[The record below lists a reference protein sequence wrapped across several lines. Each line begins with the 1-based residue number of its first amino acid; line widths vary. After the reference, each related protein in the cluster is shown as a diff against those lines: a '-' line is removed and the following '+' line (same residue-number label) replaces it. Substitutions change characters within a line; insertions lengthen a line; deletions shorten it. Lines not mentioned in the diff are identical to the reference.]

1 MDIRAELECFVS
13 RYRCWLWSMK
23 DSVRNIFYDYILYN
37 SSRLFDFK
45 LDYNENNLLTE
56 IENNLD
62 GISLEEVVYVS
73 KFQLFLYSF
82 LRKGVADIYEALKE
96 WLKYIQESYIP
107 NSDYTFPFYFFNNKS
122 ILYSLDSYKDNL
134 NKKGL
139 DDETMLD
146 LRIWLEAALIVEY
159 KNESALSIDIFREFL
174 LKYDMENSP
183 VVISYIRR
191 LLQDFNVKGYYGLY
205 GKTIFSGDEAIS
217 VAEITFSILLIMYQ
231 YLGKYRE
238 IDKQIVE
245 FHLK

>member
-1 MDIRAELECFVS
+1 
-13 RYRCWLWSMK
+13 MK

-146 LRIWLEAALIVEY
+146 LGGPDKTGDKIAVIV
-159 KNESALSIDIFREFL
+159 
-174 LKYDMENSP
+174 
-183 VVISYIRR
+183 
-191 LLQDFNVKGYYGLY
+191 
-205 GKTIFSGDEAIS
+205 
-217 VAEITFSILLIMYQ
+217 
-231 YLGKYRE
+231 
-238 IDKQIVE
+238 
-245 FHLK
+245 